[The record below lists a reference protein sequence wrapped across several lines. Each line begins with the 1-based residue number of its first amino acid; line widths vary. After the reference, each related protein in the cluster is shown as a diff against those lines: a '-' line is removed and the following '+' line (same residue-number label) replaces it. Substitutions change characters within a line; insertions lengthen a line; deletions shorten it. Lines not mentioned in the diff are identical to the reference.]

1 MADTAE
7 LLKRSHAGDKEARD
21 RLVMENA
28 GLVWSIVRRFI
39 GRGPEPDDLFQ
50 IGNIGLIKA
59 IDHFDTEL
67 GVRFSTYAVPM
78 ITGEIRRFLRDD
90 GMIKVSRPLKEL
102 AGKVGAAREKLEADL
117 GREPT
122 VEELAR
128 SVGASREEVAAS
140 MEAGARV
147 GSIYEPFDAGDE
159 SGGCLAD
166 KIAEKTS
173 ENDRVLDRIVL
184 AELLSGL
191 GEKEQQIIKMRY
203 FENMTQQAIADRL
216 SISRMRVIKLLDA
229 ARQSGVIQF
238 RLRSDSVGM
247 MQQSRELMQKYHLND
262 VFIIP
267 EAEQEGQLN
276 ESIAR
281 AGAMYVADRLS
292 ESACINV
299 GYGDTLSRTLNHLA
313 TMVQNPVTC
322 ISLTGG
328 VSYYLPNGRSNIFNA
343 RLYLMPAPL
352 LASSH
357 EMAAAMRAE
366 ASVSEIIRMAALS
379 SFTLV
384 GIGAMHETA
393 TIVRSGIITQNEL
406 FRLKMSGAVGDVL
419 CHFVDEN
426 GELIPSDI
434 EDRLISTPLE
444 KLRAMDNVVGLAAGA
459 QKVEAIR
466 AVLRGGYLDVLIT
479 DEPTA
484 ALLLKGE

>member
-1 MADTAE
+1 MN
-7 LLKRSHAGDKEARD
+7 
-21 RLVMENA
+21 NA
-28 GLVWSIVRRFI
+28 VHYEDALMV
-39 GRGPEPDDLFQ
+39 
-50 IGNIGLIKA
+50 KA
-59 IDHFDTEL
+59 AW
-67 GVRFSTYAVPM
+67 Y
-78 ITGEIRRFLRDD
+78 
-90 GMIKVSRPLKEL
+90 
-102 AGKVGAAREKLEADL
+102 
-117 GREPT
+117 
-122 VEELAR
+122 
-128 SVGASREEVAAS
+128 
-140 MEAGARV
+140 
-147 GSIYEPFDAGDE
+147 Y
-159 SGGCLAD
+159 
-166 KIAEKTS
+166 
-173 ENDRVLDRIVL
+173 
-184 AELLSGL
+184 
-191 GEKEQQIIKMRY
+191 Y

-479 DEPTA
+479 DNYEKGYRASRSGVAISATNAFGGKGMIVKVYDGKGYAEYSTNEITA
-484 ALLLKGE
+484 ENLPEIEREIEQQLMNPANFIPEGTEEEVGRAKRS

>member
-1 MADTAE
+1 MN
-7 LLKRSHAGDKEARD
+7 
-21 RLVMENA
+21 NA
-28 GLVWSIVRRFI
+28 VHYEDALMV
-39 GRGPEPDDLFQ
+39 
-50 IGNIGLIKA
+50 KA
-59 IDHFDTEL
+59 AW
-67 GVRFSTYAVPM
+67 Y
-78 ITGEIRRFLRDD
+78 
-90 GMIKVSRPLKEL
+90 
-102 AGKVGAAREKLEADL
+102 
-117 GREPT
+117 
-122 VEELAR
+122 
-128 SVGASREEVAAS
+128 
-140 MEAGARV
+140 
-147 GSIYEPFDAGDE
+147 Y
-159 SGGCLAD
+159 
-166 KIAEKTS
+166 
-173 ENDRVLDRIVL
+173 
-184 AELLSGL
+184 
-191 GEKEQQIIKMRY
+191 Y

-216 SISRMRVIKLLDA
+216 SISRMRVIKLLET
-229 ARQSGVIQF
+229 ARQNGVIQF

-281 AGAMYVADRLS
+281 AGAMYVADRLG
-292 ESACINV
+292 ENACINV

-426 GELIPSDI
+426 GEYVGFDIDLAKEVTSRLGVELVLQPIAWDSKELELSGKNIDCIWSGLTMTPERIEQMTFSIPYLANEQILVVRSDSGIASEADLSGKVLGTQAGSSSVDVLNANPDLMAAIGEPQLYDDFVTALMDLKLGGIDVLLIDS
-434 EDRLISTPLE
+434 
-444 KLRAMDNVVGLAAGA
+444 VVGNYYIAQQDDPTQFTVLPEVLEAEEYGIAFRKGEQTLADAVSQQLIDMLKDGTLDT
-459 QKVEAIR
+459 IR
-466 AVLRGGYLDVLIT
+466 AKWFANDIT
-479 DEPTA
+479 LVA
-484 ALLLKGE
+484 QYAN